1 MYVALESAKNITYEY
16 ISQTAIVI
24 EIGFLGQ
31 EIICLRYRSDR
42 LMKNYKMLLALCSVI
57 VLLGLI
63 TPAVFAA
70 KVEVS
75 VQVDDKD
82 LKFPDEQPYYESNR
96 VLVPIRFVSE
106 ALGAKVDYKKESVGD
121 QQERV
126 VYIKLAGKTVRMP
139 IDSDKAAVDGALVK
153 LDVPARDQGS
163 RVFVPLRFV
172 SEALGA
178 EVEWDQSKLLVR
190 IYTESETDGPDSNA
204 SEQNMYNTDFK
215 WKDGQ
220 TNLAEQLFI
229 NNMKTENGKL
239 TFKMPN
245 GAMGYAGNTE
255 FVTGKS
261 YSFDLGKGMI
271 TFAKVYPDQ
280 GEQEVYTISLDSS
293 ANEDLKALFHG
304 VKDAI
309 VIGDQGAAAPLA
321 EVLELAQQLK
331 K

>member
-1 MYVALESAKNITYEY
+1 
-16 ISQTAIVI
+16 
-24 EIGFLGQ
+24 
-31 EIICLRYRSDR
+31 
-42 LMKNYKMLLALCSVI
+42 MKNHKMLLALCSVI

-63 TPAVFAA
+63 APVVSAN
-70 KVEVS
+70 KVTVN
-75 VQVDDKD
+75 VQVDDKS
-82 LKFPDEQPYYESNR
+82 LKFPDAQPYYENNR

-106 ALGAKVDYKKESVGD
+106 ALGAKVEYKKEAVGN
-121 QQERV
+121 QTERM
-126 VYIKLAGKTVRMP
+126 VYVKLNGKTVRMP
-139 IDSDKAAVDGALVK
+139 IDSDNASVDGAIVK
-153 LDVPARDQGS
+153 LDVPARDQDS

-178 EVEWDQSKLLVR
+178 EVEWNQSKLLVS
-190 IYTESETDGPDSNA
+190 IYTEAETGAPDPIA
-204 SEQNMYNTDFK
+204 GHDNMYNTDFK

-220 TNLAEQLFI
+220 NNLAEQLFV

-271 TFAKVYPDQ
+271 TFAKVYPEQ

-293 ANEDLKALFHG
+293 ANEDLKALFNG

-309 VIGDQGAAAPLA
+309 VIGDKGAAAPLT
-321 EVLELAQQLK
+321 EVLKLAQQLK

>member
-1 MYVALESAKNITYEY
+1 
-16 ISQTAIVI
+16 
-24 EIGFLGQ
+24 
-31 EIICLRYRSDR
+31 
-42 LMKNYKMLLALCSVI
+42 MKNHKLLLALCSVI

-63 TPAVFAA
+63 APAVSAN
-70 KVEVS
+70 KVTVN

-82 LKFPDEQPYYESNR
+82 LKFPDAQPFYENNR
-96 VLVPIRFVSE
+96 VLVPLRFVSE
-106 ALGAKVDYKKESVGD
+106 ALGAKVDYKKESVGN
-121 QQERV
+121 QKERI
-126 VYIKLAGKTVRMP
+126 VYVKLDGKTVQMP
-139 IDSDKAAVDGALVK
+139 IDSVSASVDGVIVK
-153 LDVPARDQGS
+153 LDVPARDQES

-178 EVEWDQSKLLVR
+178 EVEWNQSKLLVS
-190 IYTESETDGPDSNA
+190 IYTEAETGEPDPIA
-204 SEQNMYNTDFK
+204 GHDNMYNTDFK

-220 TNLAEQLFI
+220 NNLAEQLFV

-271 TFAKVYPDQ
+271 TFAKVYPEQ

-293 ANEDLKALFHG
+293 ANEDLKALFNG

-309 VIGDQGAAAPLA
+309 VIGDKGAAAPLA
-321 EVLELAQQLK
+321 EVLKLAQQLK
-331 K
+331 N

>member
-1 MYVALESAKNITYEY
+1 
-16 ISQTAIVI
+16 
-24 EIGFLGQ
+24 
-31 EIICLRYRSDR
+31 
-42 LMKNYKMLLALCSVI
+42 MKNHKLLLALCSVI

-63 TPAVFAA
+63 APAVSAN
-70 KVEVS
+70 KVTVN

-82 LKFPDEQPYYESNR
+82 LKFPDAQPFYENNR
-96 VLVPIRFVSE
+96 VLVPLRFVSE
-106 ALGAKVDYKKESVGD
+106 ALGAKVDYKKESVGN
-121 QQERV
+121 QKERI
-126 VYIKLAGKTVRMP
+126 VYVKLDGKTVQMP
-139 IDSDKAAVDGALVK
+139 IDSDSASVDGVIVK
-153 LDVPARDQGS
+153 LDVPARDQES

-178 EVEWDQSKLLVR
+178 EVEWNQSKLLVS
-190 IYTESETDGPDSNA
+190 IYTEAETGEPDPIA
-204 SEQNMYNTDFK
+204 GHDNMYNTDFK

-220 TNLAEQLFI
+220 NNLAEQLFV

-271 TFAKVYPDQ
+271 TFAKVYPEQ

-293 ANEDLKALFHG
+293 ANEDLKALFNG

-309 VIGDQGAAAPLA
+309 VIGDKGAAAPLA
-321 EVLELAQQLK
+321 EVLKLAQQLK
-331 K
+331 N

>member
-1 MYVALESAKNITYEY
+1 
-16 ISQTAIVI
+16 
-24 EIGFLGQ
+24 
-31 EIICLRYRSDR
+31 
-42 LMKNYKMLLALCSVI
+42 MKNHKMLLALCSVI

-63 TPAVFAA
+63 APVVSAN
-70 KVEVS
+70 KVTVN
-75 VQVDDKD
+75 VQVDDKS
-82 LKFPDEQPYYESNR
+82 LKFPDAQPYYENNR

-106 ALGAKVDYKKESVGD
+106 ALGAKVEYKKESVGN
-121 QQERV
+121 QTERM
-126 VYIKLAGKTVRMP
+126 VYVKLDGKTVQMP
-139 IDSDKAAVDGALVK
+139 IDSDNASVDGAIVK
-153 LDVPARDQGS
+153 LDVPARDQDS

-178 EVEWDQSKLLVR
+178 EVEWNQSKLLVS
-190 IYTESETDGPDSNA
+190 IYTEAETGAPDPIA
-204 SEQNMYNTDFK
+204 GHDNMYNTDFK

-220 TNLAEQLFI
+220 NNLAEQLFV

-271 TFAKVYPDQ
+271 TFAKVYPEQ

-293 ANEDLKALFHG
+293 ANEDLKALFNG

-309 VIGDQGAAAPLA
+309 VIGDKGAAAPLT
-321 EVLELAQQLK
+321 EVLKLAQQLK

>member
-1 MYVALESAKNITYEY
+1 
-16 ISQTAIVI
+16 
-24 EIGFLGQ
+24 
-31 EIICLRYRSDR
+31 
-42 LMKNYKMLLALCSVI
+42 MKNHKMLLALCSVI

-63 TPAVFAA
+63 APVVSAN
-70 KVEVS
+70 KVTVN
-75 VQVDDKD
+75 VQVDDKS
-82 LKFPDEQPYYESNR
+82 LKFPDAQPYYENNR

-106 ALGAKVDYKKESVGD
+106 ALGAKVEYKKESVGN
-121 QQERV
+121 QTERM
-126 VYIKLAGKTVRMP
+126 VYVKLDGKTVQMP
-139 IDSDKAAVDGALVK
+139 IDSDNASVDGATVK
-153 LDVPARDQGS
+153 LDVPARDQDS

-178 EVEWDQSKLLVR
+178 EVEWNQSKLLVS
-190 IYTESETDGPDSNA
+190 IYTEAETGAPDPIA
-204 SEQNMYNTDFK
+204 GHDNMYNTDFK

-220 TNLAEQLFI
+220 NNLAEQLFV

-271 TFAKVYPDQ
+271 TFAKVYPEQ

-293 ANEDLKALFHG
+293 ANEDLKALFNG

-309 VIGDQGAAAPLA
+309 VIGDKGAAAPLT
-321 EVLELAQQLK
+321 EVLKLAQQLK

>member
-1 MYVALESAKNITYEY
+1 
-16 ISQTAIVI
+16 
-24 EIGFLGQ
+24 
-31 EIICLRYRSDR
+31 
-42 LMKNYKMLLALCSVI
+42 MKNHKMLLALCSVI

-63 TPAVFAA
+63 APVVSAN
-70 KVEVS
+70 KVTVN
-75 VQVDDKD
+75 VQVDDKS
-82 LKFPDEQPYYESNR
+82 LKFPDAQPYYENNR

-106 ALGAKVDYKKESVGD
+106 ALGAKVEYKKESVGN
-121 QQERV
+121 QTERI
-126 VYIKLAGKTVRMP
+126 VYVKLDGKTVQMP
-139 IDSDKAAVDGALVK
+139 IDSDNASVDGATVK
-153 LDVPARDQGS
+153 LDVPARDQDS

-178 EVEWDQSKLLVR
+178 EVEWNQSKLLVS
-190 IYTESETDGPDSNA
+190 IYTEAETGAPDPIA
-204 SEQNMYNTDFK
+204 GHDNMYNTDFK

-220 TNLAEQLFI
+220 NNLAEQLFV

-271 TFAKVYPDQ
+271 TFAKVYPEQ

-293 ANEDLKALFHG
+293 ANEDLKALFNG

-309 VIGDQGAAAPLA
+309 VIGDKGAAAPLT
-321 EVLELAQQLK
+321 EVLKLAQQLK